1 MVRFIGTEP
10 QSQRQG
16 RHLAMWPRRALLA
29 GGISV
34 LALSR
39 SAKAQSALKH
49 GTVIQLDTTP
59 HIWVADWQGVLHW
72 AGDTRALQ
80 GRHVDWSKHGY
91 VWLTYLSGPYA
102 KPIGDPWLSLGLLKD
117 GDPIYLPKWE
127 TDWPVPK
134 LYHIL
139 NIRDVEVFGINERNY
154 GRFVID
160 RPEWERRYGFNA
172 STLERHS
179 LPSTVPDIFAD
190 CHQAR
195 VLAIG
200 RRVEFDDGRV
210 RFAFWHSRLPSVPDT
225 DGDGFVLCDG

>member
-1 MVRFIGTEP
+1 
-10 QSQRQG
+10 
-16 RHLAMWPRRALLA
+16 MWPRRTLLA

-49 GTVIQLDTTP
+49 GTVVQLDTTP

-80 GRHVDWSKHGY
+80 GRHVDWSRHRH
-91 VWLTYLSGPYA
+91 VWLHTLEGNYLQRGYGYQV
-102 KPIGDPWLSLGLLKD
+102 GDPWLSLGLLKD

-127 TDWPVPK
+127 TNWAVPK

-139 NIRDVEVFGINERNY
+139 NIRDVELFGINETNY
-154 GRFVID
+154 GKFVID
-160 RPEWERRYGFNA
+160 RTEWERRHGFDVNI
-172 STLERHS
+172 LERHS
-179 LPSTVPDIFAD
+179 LPSTVPDVFAD

-195 VLAIG
+195 VLSIG
-200 RRVEFDDGRV
+200 RRVDFDDGRV
-210 RFAFWHSRLPSVPDT
+210 RFAFWHSRLPSVPDH
-225 DGDGFVLCDG
+225 DGDGWVLCDG